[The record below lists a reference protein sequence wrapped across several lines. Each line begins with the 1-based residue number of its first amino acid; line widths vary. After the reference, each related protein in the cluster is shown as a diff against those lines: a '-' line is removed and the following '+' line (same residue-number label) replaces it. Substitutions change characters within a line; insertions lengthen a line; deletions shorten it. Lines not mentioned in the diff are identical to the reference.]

1 MKLKNKD
8 LVGLPNFSG
17 AMEHWGM
24 ISFGE
29 TTLLYSNASFPIQ
42 IPTRSTRT
50 TTTSTSTESSSS
62 SPDVSTTTT
71 IIIDTTTTTNSDTT
85 TTTYEETTTTTEDT
99 TTTTTTTEDTTTS
112 DTPASAKK
120 LTDAYQAREQ
130 VIKTLNLKHLDSP
143 ANQQSVALIVA
154 HELAHFVKR
163 K

>member
-1 MKLKNKD
+1 M
-8 LVGLPNFSG
+8 PNFSG

-29 TTLLYSNASFPIQ
+29 TTLLYSNSSFPIQ

-62 SPDVSTTTT
+62 PDVSITTTT
-71 IIIDTTTTTNSDTT
+71 SIITDTTTTNYDTATT
-85 TTTYEETTTTTEDT
+85 TTEETTTTTEE
-99 TTTTTTTEDTTTS
+99 TTTTTEETTTT

-120 LTDAYQAREQ
+120 FTDADHAREQ
-130 VIKTLNLKHLDSP
+130 VIKTLNLKNLDSP

-154 HELAHFVKR
+154 HELAHFVK
-163 K
+163 KNFFLNILLDLKYN